1 MKKGFVWQSRLS
13 RRSAND
19 CSETNYFPNTLFASR
34 QPVVSGELL
43 SGSCL
48 THRWTS
54 LQPGAFTDDLWSPTL
69 FEPQLDFCPDLIRE
83 PTRPRPQSPPLRL
96 LVRLLWTVTPAAC
109 VAGKLPADAARRSPQ
124 SPSNLSQSIS
134 FLTPTVDVSA
144 VCLCHTLVSHI
155 VLQVFDHTKNITYR
169 GAFSYN
175 RCCNSRWNAGGY
187 LPPCCYSCE
196 ACPW

>member
-1 MKKGFVWQSRLS
+1 
-13 RRSAND
+13 
-19 CSETNYFPNTLFASR
+19 
-34 QPVVSGELL
+34 
-43 SGSCL
+43 
-48 THRWTS
+48 
-54 LQPGAFTDDLWSPTL
+54 
-69 FEPQLDFCPDLIRE
+69 RE

-124 SPSNLSQSIS
+124 SPSNLSQSMS
-134 FLTPTVDVSA
+134 FLTPTVDLPA

-175 RCCNSRWNAGGY
+175 RCCNSRWNAGSNNQRPDPIMTPMISPLTHARVGV
-187 LPPCCYSCE
+187 LLTLKIL
-196 ACPW
+196 

>member
-1 MKKGFVWQSRLS
+1 MLVDRLL
-13 RRSAND
+13 AHH
-19 CSETNYFPNTLFASR
+19 C
-34 QPVVSGELL
+34 
-43 SGSCL
+43 
-48 THRWTS
+48 TS
-54 LQPGAFTDDLWSPTL
+54 LQLGASTDDLWSPSL

-124 SPSNLSQSIS
+124 APSNLSQSMS
-134 FLTPTVDVSA
+134 FLTPTVDVPA

-175 RCCNSRWNAGGY
+175 RCCNSRWNAG
-187 LPPCCYSCE
+187 
-196 ACPW
+196 